1 MIKLGSILVP
11 VDFSENSQKAVRYA
25 TEMARGLGGKVY
37 IFHVINQRIIDLTQE
52 LSLKG
57 FYEEEFKEVMGS
69 MFQDRVNDMNQFV
82 PDPWREGLEV
92 EFEIRKGKPADEI
105 VKFAREKNIDLII
118 VGTTGKSALQ
128 AAFTGSVARNV
139 VNHAPCPVIVW
150 RPGEQGF
157 IK

>member
-1 MIKLGSILVP
+1 MIKLNSILVP
-11 VDFSENSQKAVRYA
+11 VDFADISQKAAHYGA
-25 TEMARGLGGKVY
+25 ELARAMGGKLY

-57 FYEEEFKEVMGS
+57 FYDQEFRDVMNS
-69 MFQDRVNDMNQFV
+69 MVQDRKNDMNVFV
-82 PDPWREGLEV
+82 PKIWREGLDV

-105 VKFAREKNIDLII
+105 LKFAKEKDVDLII

-128 AAFTGSVARNV
+128 AALIGSVARNI

-150 RPGEQGF
+150 RPGQQDF
-157 IK
+157 VK